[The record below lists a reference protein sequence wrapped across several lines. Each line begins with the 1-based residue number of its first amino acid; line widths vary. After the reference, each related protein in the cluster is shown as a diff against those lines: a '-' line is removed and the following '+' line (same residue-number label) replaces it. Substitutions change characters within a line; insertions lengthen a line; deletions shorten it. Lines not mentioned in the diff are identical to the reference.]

1 MGVIH
6 FQHLCVAASPALP
19 LKLHFLSLLVH
30 SLNVTLSHDA
40 TCVPSTCSDDDGH
53 PERSSSIVPGEP
65 TGQRGQ
71 YMLTAAPA
79 HIYTCAWAVLAR
91 LFVLSEKNVLCVFKH
106 APEQNQQSQTPHFH
120 LCKYTFRTQIT
131 LKSKMPK
138 VYLF

>member
-1 MGVIH
+1 MIH
-6 FQHLCVAASPALP
+6 SQHLCVAAP
-19 LKLHFLSLLVH
+19 LASTLRLHFLSLLLR

-79 HIYTCAWAVLAR
+79 HIYTCAWAVLTR
-91 LFVLSEKNVLCVFKH
+91 LFVLSQKNVLCIFKH
-106 APEQNQQSQTPHFH
+106 APEPNQQCPTPHFH
-120 LCKYTFRTQIT
+120 FCKYTFRTQIT
-131 LKSKMPK
+131 LKSKRPK